1 MQSVHFYLQN
11 KFFSEYVKGYQT
23 VFLQK
28 IHLKTGVES
37 GFSVVNI
44 LVRILVEDMGAVLE
58 KDNRIDLP
66 HIPIGKIFAPKR
78 FGACVLPH
86 DQI

>member
-66 HIPIGKIFAPKR
+66 HIPIGKIFAPER
-78 FGACVLPH
+78 RSG
-86 DQI
+86 